1 MKVLDD
7 LEVNRVINAA
17 GKMTALGGT
26 AQNADVASALAQA
39 ASIHVDMRELRAQAH
54 KRIARLCGAE
64 AACITTGAAA
74 GIAIGVAALL
84 TRGDRELVRRLP
96 LFDGPRRVLLQAGHD
111 VNFGAEVC
119 QMIRLGGGEPVVFG
133 SRERV
138 TPDDLNK
145 ALDND
150 VAALVYVKSHH
161 CIQEHRLGLDAFLA
175 TGKPLLVDAA
185 AESDLT
191 QFIRQGVDLATYSG
205 GKAIG
210 GPTVGFLC
218 GTVPWIDACEAQNE
232 GIARAMKVGKEQ
244 IAGLLTA
251 LEGYEQDAPPADQS
265 AELRQA
271 LADLDELGIDVSIV
285 PDRAGRPINRVAIR
299 DTRVRELVAYLASG
313 RPSIRT
319 RNHQLDESLVLF
331 DTREVRGDDIALI
344 AARVHEFFRN

>member
-1 MKVLDD
+1 MTVLDD
-7 LEVNRVINAA
+7 LEVSRVVNAA

-26 AQNADVASALAQA
+26 AQNADVASALAHA
-39 ASIHVDMRELRAQAH
+39 ASIHVDMREFRDQAQ
-54 KRIARLCGAE
+54 KRIAGLCGAE

-74 GIAIGVAALL
+74 GIAIGIAAFL
-84 TRGDRELVRRLP
+84 TRGDRELVRQLP
-96 LFDGPRRVLLQAGHD
+96 VFDGPRRVLLQAGHD

-133 SRERV
+133 SNEQV
-138 TPDDLNK
+138 TQDDLD
-145 ALDND
+145 AVLDDD

-161 CIQEHRLGLDAFLA
+161 CIQEHRLGIDTFLA

-191 QFIRQGVDLATYSG
+191 QFIRRGVDLATYSG

-218 GTVPWIDACEAQNE
+218 GKAEWIDACEAQND

-244 IAGLLTA
+244 IAGLLRA
-251 LEGYEQDAPPADQS
+251 LDRYDQDAPPVDRS
-265 AELRQA
+265 TELRLA
-271 LADLDELGIDVSIV
+271 LADLDELGIDVSV
-285 PDRAGRPINRVAIR
+285 MPDRAGRPINRVAIR
-299 DTRVRELVAYLASG
+299 DERVRELVAFLASG

-319 RNHQLDESLVLF
+319 RNHQLDDSLVLF
-331 DTREVRGDDIALI
+331 DTREVRDEDIALI
-344 AARVHEFFRN
+344 AARVHEFFET